1 MAPAFRWFVAA
12 GAFGFGFW
20 APYSRG
26 GESGPF
32 SGPPTCDFAGVDTAH
47 RARRAEKT
55 KPKGSLGNE
64 ARRRRA
70 RSVPGRGAA
79 SAMRRPGVRRVR
91 VGRPRL
97 ASRGRPGECKRVGR
111 GSANGAPGKWR
122 LLRGW
127 RSFAVGLGRGA
138 KSMPLTCANAGVL
151 SPGPSERDRGTAPT
165 CDFLPLLAPRIC
177 ARGAIAAS
185 PRVPLQAN
193 AAEAVGTWVRAKPDR
208 FRCYDPSVH
217 SAASLVC
224 ICLSTCGFFHQEFS
238 TLAECTR
245 RGRAA
250 RASSAVQ
257 AIVVSWQ
264 KSKRLAYE
272 LDKRRL
278 APPARNFHSLC
289 NGSWSTM
296 SRLHPDRREAS

>member
-111 GSANGAPGKWR
+111 GSANGAPGKWQ

-208 FRCYDPSVH
+208 FRCYDPSAFCSITFMHMPVYLRVL
-217 SAASLVC
+217 SSRIFDACRMYTSRARSSGLLCGSSDCSLVAEIEAPC
-224 ICLSTCGFFHQEFS
+224 I
-238 TLAECTR
+238 
-245 RGRAA
+245 RA
-250 RASSAVQ
+250 
-257 AIVVSWQ
+257 
-264 KSKRLAYE
+264 
-272 LDKRRL
+272 
-278 APPARNFHSLC
+278 
-289 NGSWSTM
+289 
-296 SRLHPDRREAS
+296 